1 MIKVFIETDDGVHV
15 PVYDT
20 PLASGFDLMAKSFKK
35 LFKGNKEVPLNK
47 KLQQSIKE
55 GYLTLRGFERVL
67 IGTGLHIQMS
77 EGYELQIRDKPGN
90 VLKKG
95 LLVAG
100 SPITIDAR
108 YKGELAITLI
118 NNTPFLCKV
127 TLGDVIAQGVAGR
140 IQHILWEKTEEK
152 DSLRKRES

>member
-1 MIKVFIETDDGVHV
+1 MIKVGIKADEGVVV
-15 PVYDT
+15 PLYDS
-20 PLASGFDLMAKSFKK
+20 PLSSGFDIMAKSFKK
-35 LFKGNKEVPLNK
+35 LFKGNKEVMLNK

-67 IGTGLHIQMS
+67 IGTGLHIELS
-77 EGYELQIRDKPGN
+77 EGYEIQIRDKPGN

-100 SPITIDAR
+100 APMTIDAKYR
-108 YKGELAITLI
+108 GELAVTLI

-127 TLGDVIAQGVAGR
+127 TLGEIIAQGVAGR
-140 IQHILWEKTEEK
+140 IQHIIWEKIPE
-152 DSLRKRES
+152 

>member
-1 MIKVFIETDDGVHV
+1 MIKIGIKADEGVV
-15 PVYDT
+15 IPLYDS
-20 PLASGFDLMAKSFKK
+20 PLASGFDIMAKSFKK
-35 LFKGNKEVPLNK
+35 LFKGNKEVMLNK

-67 IGTGLHIQMS
+67 IGTGLYIEMS
-77 EGYELQIRDKPGN
+77 EGYEIQIRDKPGN

-100 SPITIDAR
+100 APMTIDAKYR
-108 YKGELAITLI
+108 GELAVTLI

-127 TLGDVIAQGVAGR
+127 TLGDVIAQGVASR
-140 IQHILWEKTEEK
+140 VQHIIWEKQAE
-152 DSLRKRES
+152 